1 MSNHEKM
8 QIAFEAAAK
17 KKGYLFDKNFLGMYK
32 EKGLQEAWE
41 LFSLVDFKVML
52 RADNGST

>member
-32 EKGLQEAWE
+32 DKGLQEE
-41 LFSLVDFKVML
+41 RSMDE
-52 RADNGST
+52 T